1 MREVKTTQW
10 QTTFHSRRRWRP
22 SSNWKSSSTAFK
34 TSQETCKFKETK
46 TTQLKTQNPRIGELN
61 FAESLD
67 LWLAFFHN
75 LSQICGLLAGI
86 RAFDT
91 IQILFYLERFLVSS
105 IDIKEHDLVMPVI
118 LVCLDRC
125 PTSKNV
131 IIWNYRG

>member
-1 MREVKTTQW
+1 MTDNLPQPSKVA
-10 QTTFHSRRRWRP
+10 TF
-22 SSNWKSSSTAFK
+22 
-34 TSQETCKFKETK
+34 
-46 TTQLKTQNPRIGELN
+46 LKLKIIVDG
-61 FAESLD
+61 
-67 LWLAFFHN
+67 
-75 LSQICGLLAGI
+75 ICGLLAGI

-131 IIWNYRG
+131 II